1 MSELIGLIATLFV
14 LISFL
19 QKSEINIR
27 KFNIVGASL
36 FVIYGFLI
44 SSISVWL
51 LNGILLGVHIKRLKE
66 LYNEKK

>member
-1 MSELIGLIATLFV
+1 MIELIGLIATLFV

-27 KFNIVGASL
+27 KFNIVGAIL

>member
-1 MSELIGLIATLFV
+1 MIELIGLLATLFV

-19 QKSEINIR
+19 QKSETGIR

-36 FVIYGFLI
+36 FIIYGILI

-51 LNGILLGVHIKRLKE
+51 LNAILLGIHIKRLKE
-66 LYNEKK
+66 LHNE

>member
-1 MSELIGLIATLFV
+1 MIELIGLLATLFV

-19 QKSEINIR
+19 QKSETGIR

-36 FVIYGFLI
+36 FIIYGILI

-51 LNGILLGVHIKRLKE
+51 LNAILLGIHIKRLKE
-66 LYNEKK
+66 LSNEQ

>member
-1 MSELIGLIATLFV
+1 MIELIGLIATLFV

-36 FVIYGFLI
+36 FVIYGLLI
-44 SSISVWL
+44 SSVSVWL

>member
-1 MSELIGLIATLFV
+1 MIELIGLLATLFV

-19 QKSEINIR
+19 QKSEVGIR

-36 FVIYGFLI
+36 FIIYGILI

-51 LNGILLGVHIKRLKE
+51 LNAILLGVHIKRLKD
-66 LYNEKK
+66 LRNEH